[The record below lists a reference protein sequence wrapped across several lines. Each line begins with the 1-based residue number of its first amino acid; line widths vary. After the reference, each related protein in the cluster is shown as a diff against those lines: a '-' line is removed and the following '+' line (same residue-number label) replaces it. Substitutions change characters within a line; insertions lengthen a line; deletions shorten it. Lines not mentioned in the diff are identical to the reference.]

1 MKFVMA
7 NGVISEGRVFLEK
20 TKIVHGITQFKVVQ
34 YQSIFDDLNTVQKT
48 QPLIEF

>member
-7 NGVISEGRVFLEK
+7 NGMISGGRVFLGK
-20 TKIVHGITQFKVVQ
+20 TEMVYGITQFKVVQ